1 MAPISSNPLQQYF
14 RRPALYLR
22 LPSGGSGYSENAI
35 DLPENGEIPIY
46 PMTAIDEITS
56 RTPDALYNGIAIF
69 EVIKSCAPNILDPW
83 EIPVLDLDPILVAIR
98 AATNGNL
105 MEIETTC
112 PSCSEEAKYDVNLA
126 GILANFKPGDYNK
139 PLEIGEDLII
149 KFKPLPYREVN
160 QTSIM
165 QFEIQKMLL
174 NIESEEDA
182 NQKNEKTARALEVI
196 NNMTITLITK
206 TIEYVK
212 TPNATVFDPAYIDE
226 FLRNIDAKTFE
237 SIKQVN
243 VDLRQSTEN
252 KPLDI
257 KCVHCSHEYQ
267 QEFTINASTF
277 FG

>member
-1 MAPISSNPLQQYF
+1 MATISSNPLQQYF

-22 LPSGGSGYSENAI
+22 LPSGGSGYNENALN
-35 DLPENGEIPIY
+35 LPENGEIPIY

-56 RTPDALYNGIAIF
+56 RTPDALYNGIAVF

-83 EIPVLDLDPILVAIR
+83 EIPVIDLDPILIAIR

-112 PSCSEEAKYDVNLA
+112 PSCTEEAKYDVNLS
-126 GILANFKPGDYNK
+126 GILANFNPGDYSK
-139 PLEIGEDLII
+139 PLEIGEELTI

-165 QFEIQKMLL
+165 QFEVQKMLL
-174 NIESEEDA
+174 SIESEEDA
-182 NQKNEKTARALEVI
+182 TQKNEKTTKALNVI
-196 NNMTITLITK
+196 NEMTITLMTK

-212 TPNATVFDPAYIDE
+212 TPHATVFDPSYIDE
-226 FLRNIDAKTFE
+226 FLRNIDSKTFE
-237 SIKQVN
+237 IIKQVN
-243 VDLRQSTEN
+243 VELRQSTEN

-257 KCVHCSHEYQ
+257 KCVHCSHEYK